1 MEHLL
6 EKAHEQEVMLADGL
20 NDALIAIGEQS
31 GMFVA
36 IYSTKKVLEALM
48 AQGMD
53 YQEAVDNYD
62 FNIAC
67 AYVGEGMPVFVD
79 DGLG

>member
-1 MEHLL
+1 
-6 EKAHEQEVMLADGL
+6 
-20 NDALIAIGEQS
+20 
-31 GMFVA
+31 MFVA
-36 IYSTKKVLEALM
+36 IYSTKKVIEALM